1 MCRIARGE
9 SKPIP
14 EPPRT
19 APVWE
24 RRRNTPF
31 TELRAMTE
39 LSNDLAEEFPDRAD
53 DIERLTRENARFE
66 ALRRRNREL
75 WLRIQDLQSNPL
87 DAVRDERKEL
97 EVERLGVLD
106 EMSLILHESKNAPSQ
121 AREDGRP

>member
-1 MCRIARGE
+1 
-9 SKPIP
+9 
-14 EPPRT
+14 
-19 APVWE
+19 
-24 RRRNTPF
+24 
-31 TELRAMTE
+31 MTE